1 MDSVILNRL
10 QIIKKFYTYLGNI
23 IEMDENNDGDEL
35 EFLSEY
41 LDKFDEKY
49 YEWYENYS
57 QYSGDSNDSDETNK
71 HNNSNK
77 SDSTE
82 NSEESS
88 ADLETF
94 LKLNTEYEEKQSVTE
109 EIPKH
114 LNDFLENINIDN
126 ILLYKKNNNP
136 IMRCKNYMNSINF
149 Y

>member
-1 MDSVILNRL
+1 MDSIIQHRL

-23 IEMDENNDGDEL
+23 IEMEENNDGDEL

-57 QYSGDSNDSDETNK
+57 QYSGESNDSDETNK
-71 HNNSNK
+71 YNNSNN

-82 NSEESS
+82 KSS

-94 LKLNTEYEEKQSVTE
+94 LKLNTEYEEKQNVTE
-109 EIPKH
+109 DIPKH
-114 LNDFLENINIDN
+114 LTEFLNNVNIDG
-126 ILLYKKNNNP
+126 ILLYKKNNDS
-136 IMRCKNYMNSINF
+136 IKRCQNYMNSIN
-149 Y
+149 YY